1 MSNETKRILQQIRDL
16 VSSVS
21 KRNQK
26 ELLEELDA
34 EHEGWNMLLKEME
47 GEEEEECE

>member
-1 MSNETKRILQQIRDL
+1 MRQILSEIRKA

-21 KRNQK
+21 PQNEK

-34 EHEGWNMLLKEME
+34 EHEGWNMRLEEME
-47 GEEEEECE
+47 EEADDE